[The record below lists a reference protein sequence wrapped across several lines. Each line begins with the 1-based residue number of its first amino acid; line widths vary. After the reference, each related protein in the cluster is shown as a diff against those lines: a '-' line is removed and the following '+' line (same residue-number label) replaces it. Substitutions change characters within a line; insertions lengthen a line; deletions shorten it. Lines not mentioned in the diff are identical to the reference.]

1 MEPQKQATCE
11 SAIQLGDLTI
21 NAKGGKY
28 VPLRRNGGPPVWQ
41 SAEWQKIIWHPAAF
55 NDPSAKRVGLC
66 LEPDEASRAQLQ
78 EIEQHLVRALT
89 ALSLSEPKVFG
100 KFLTETDVKDR
111 FQSCLKTS
119 PRGGSYLAED
129 GLGAS
134 PHLGAQSG
142 GAGGARQPRRQ
153 GVQGPVRAA
162 PNMADVQPV
171 RPTARSDRSAAE
183 GLRGRRS
190 RVPLLG
196 HAQEL
201 AAGGPAS
208 AHIEMLESEVRALGV
223 AQEDPPRERQA
234 LARGVDDGVAQPG
247 VLQEGGVGEGVAAVQ
262 DDLLGA
268 HFGHVHVDALAD
280 PAAGPDELE
289 AGPDPHGLRH
299 VGGRRASAGVLDRD
313 SFRRGQAAVVP
324 GVDPDGV
331 EMTRLTS
338 GSPCRGNRSRAAW
351 SASVRARGCSGVRRP
366 GARSGSRRCPGRS
379 SCSR

>member
-1 MEPQKQATCE
+1 MEPQQQATCE

-55 NDPSAKRVGLC
+55 NDPTAKRVALC
-66 LEPDEASRAQLQ
+66 LEPDEASTAQLQ

-119 PRGGSYLAED
+119 PRGGSYLKLKLDWGRVRIWGPNQEELAEPGD
-129 GLGAS
+129 SA
-134 PHLGAQSG
+134 AQS
-142 GAGGARQPRRQ
+142 
-153 GVQGPVRAA
+153 
-162 PNMADVQPV
+162 
-171 RPTARSDRSAAE
+171 
-183 GLRGRRS
+183 LRGRRS
-190 RVPLLG
+190 GLPLLE

-201 AAGGPAS
+201 AARGPAC
-208 AHIEMLESEVRALGV
+208 ADVEVPEREVRALGV
-223 AQEDPPRERQA
+223 AEEDPPLERQA
-234 LARGVDDGVAQPG
+234 LAGGVGDGVAQPG

-262 DDLLGA
+262 HDLLGA
-268 HFGHVHVDALAD
+268 HFGHMHVDALGDA
-280 PAAGPDELE
+280 AAGSDELQ

-299 VGGRRASAGVLDRD
+299 VGGRRAGAGVLDRD

-324 GVDPDGV
+324 GVDADAVGV
-331 EMTRLTS
+331 GDDEANVRLATPAVP
-338 GSPCRGNRSRAAW
+338 GDRGEPKWER
-351 SASVRARGCSGVRRP
+351 
-366 GARSGSRRCPGRS
+366 
-379 SCSR
+379 